1 MQMNRLDKTEQV
13 LCCVIGHDTLW
24 GAVAEWRAVLG
35 SDPRQRGTVCVQGSL
50 LLFIGPR
57 IHSGLMDL
65 LWVFSDR

>member
-35 SDPRQRGTVCVQGSL
+35 SDPRQRGTVCVCAGITAPVYCAQDTLRTHGSTVGVL
-50 LLFIGPR
+50 
-57 IHSGLMDL
+57 
-65 LWVFSDR
+65 